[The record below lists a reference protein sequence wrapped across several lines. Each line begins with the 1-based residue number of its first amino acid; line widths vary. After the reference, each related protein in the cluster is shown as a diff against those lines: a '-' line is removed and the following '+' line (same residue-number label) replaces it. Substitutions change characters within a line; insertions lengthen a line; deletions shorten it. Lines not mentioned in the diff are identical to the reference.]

1 MPRKRAGRA
10 MWFKVTLHQKP
21 LIDSV
26 PDDVAGK
33 ALKAAMCYFE
43 NGKITDLDPL
53 TAAVFSVFKVSVDE
67 AVSGYTKAVEDG
79 TKGGRPKVTGG
90 NPPLPMVTHPIPRV
104 TEEDIRLNTDGQQP
118 PRLEGRAAGEYD
130 HYLGWKEES

>member
-1 MPRKRAGRA
+1 

-33 ALKAAMCYFE
+33 ALKAAIGYFD

-53 TAAVFSVFKVSVDE
+53 TAAVFSVFKASADE
-67 AVSGYTKAVEDG
+67 AISGYAKAVEDG
-79 TKGGRPKVTGG
+79 GKGGRPKVTGG
-90 NPPLPMVTHPIPRV
+90 NPPLPMVTHPIPSV
-104 TEEDIRLNTDGQQP
+104 TEEDIRLNTGGQKP
-118 PRLEGRAAGEYD
+118 PRLEGRAASECD
-130 HYLGWKEES
+130 HYLGWKEESQS

>member
-1 MPRKRAGRA
+1 

-53 TAAVFSVFKVSVDE
+53 TAAVFSVFKASVDE

-90 NPPLPMVTHPIPRV
+90 NPPYTQGDRRRYKIKYGWSA
-104 TEEDIRLNTDGQQP
+104 T
-118 PRLEGRAAGEYD
+118 AAA
-130 HYLGWKEES
+130 